1 MLISLFKNGNRN
13 TILITLFTTFVLRN
27 FCAWYQ
33 GTWEYF
39 ILIIFLLH
47 LAEAFLLQRI
57 LSTHLI
63 IRKQN
68 NFPILFFMLF
78 SSMNIFAI
86 WSVHHFTFLIF
97 SLVFYL
103 MASILPQIQQY
114 QKKLFHASLLTGVM
128 LILSPISWCIA
139 LGVWLFY
146 IFLKGF
152 YRLKEISI
160 LLLGQLT
167 ILYFYSSF
175 EVFYL
180 EKEIMFLNYFTKDFP
195 SILEVWKRGTQSL
208 ILVFLILFSS
218 ISFFDLVQF
227 YPRKKKIPRALTAL
241 LVGIFLIA
249 LVISI
254 GFSHQIFPMI
264 LFVFALSAVLSNFF
278 EFSRKPRFSTIY
290 LLIILFSFLG
300 FCMVL

>member
-1 MLISLFKNGNRN
+1 
-13 TILITLFTTFVLRN
+13 VLRN

-33 GTWEYF
+33 GTWDYP

-47 LAEAFLLQRI
+47 LAEAFLLQRV

-78 SSMNIFAI
+78 SSMSIFSS
-86 WSVHHFTFLIF
+86 WSVHHLTFLIF

-103 MASILPQIQQY
+103 MTSILPQIQQY
-114 QKKLFHASLLTGVM
+114 QKKLFHASLLTGVI
-128 LILSPISWCIA
+128 LILSPISWYIS
-139 LGVWLFY
+139 LVVWLFY
-146 IFLKGF
+146 IFLKDF

-160 LLLGQLT
+160 LLLGQL
-167 ILYFYSSF
+167 IVLYFYYSLEVLSF
-175 EVFYL
+175 D
-180 EKEIMFLNYFTKDFP
+180 KEIAFLSYFTKDFP
-195 SILEVWKRGTQSL
+195 SILEIWKRGTQSL
-208 ILVFLILFSS
+208 ILVFLMLFSS
-218 ISFFDLVQF
+218 ISFFDLVKF

-249 LVISI
+249 LVVSI

-264 LFVFALSAVLSNFF
+264 LFVFALSAVLSNYF
-278 EFSRKPRFSTIY
+278 EFSRKSKFSTIY
-290 LLIILFSFLG
+290 LLIIIFSFFGL
-300 FCMVL
+300 CLSL